1 MASTLL
7 GAPTL
12 DQSEREPMKVDVA
25 LPWLMRG
32 RNDGVGLD
40 HRCRP
45 PTHLRAKVN
54 SSRRRCTRCRS
65 EVSARRICDHAQ
77 GCSKYPTR
85 HSSRWSLMAATLDP
99 HATISPPT
107 FALQRSHA

>member
-40 HRCRP
+40 HSCRP

-77 GCSKYPTR
+77 GGSKYPPR
-85 HSSRWSLMAATLDP
+85 HWPRWSLLTATRDRTAP
-99 HATISPPT
+99 I
-107 FALQRSHA
+107 